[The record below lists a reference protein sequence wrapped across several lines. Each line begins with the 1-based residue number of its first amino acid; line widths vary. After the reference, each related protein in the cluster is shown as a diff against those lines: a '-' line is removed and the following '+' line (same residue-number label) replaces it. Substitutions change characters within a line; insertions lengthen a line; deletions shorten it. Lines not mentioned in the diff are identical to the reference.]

1 MGGILFLYLLSG
13 RPLLIAAAVIPAV
26 WLLSYVY
33 KMDRLE
39 KESRS
44 MLLNLVLQGIF
55 ATMIAI
61 VLETVGGWITKLLF
75 PEGSLAYHAFTYFVV
90 VALSEEG
97 AKYFLLKR
105 KTWQSP
111 EFNCQFDGIIYSCF
125 VSLGFAL
132 WENISYVLRFGLGTA
147 LVRAATAVPGHACFG
162 VFMGAWY
169 GMAKR
174 YENKGDH
181 ARSALYRK
189 LALIVP
195 ALIHGCYDF
204 IATIQGSSLV
214 FLAFIAVMF
223 LVARNVI
230 SKESAKDQYI

>member
-33 KMDRLE
+33 RMDRLE
-39 KESRS
+39 KESGS

-181 ARSALYRK
+181 ARSALCRK

-204 IATIQGSSLV
+204 IATIQGSSLI

>member
-39 KESRS
+39 KESRP
-44 MLLNLVLQGIF
+44 MLVSLILQGIF
-55 ATMIAI
+55 ATIIAI
-61 VLETVGGWITKLLF
+61 VLETIGGWITDLLF
-75 PEGSLAYHAFTYFVV
+75 TPGTLAYNAFTFFVV

-105 KTWQSP
+105 KTWDSA

-125 VSLGFAL
+125 VALGFAL
-132 WENISYVLRFGLGTA
+132 WENISYVLQFGLGTA

-169 GMAKR
+169 GMARKL
-174 YENKGDH
+174 ENSGN
-181 ARSALYRK
+181 RSASSAYRK

-204 IATIQGSSLV
+204 IATIDGSSLI
-214 FLAFIAVMF
+214 FIAFVAAMF
-223 LVARNVI
+223 IIARKVI
-230 SKESAKDQYI
+230 QRESSKDQYI